1 MRRMEVTTESFLW
14 SDKAAQS
21 KEEIR
26 SIVQTH
32 QMHLTAP
39 PMRYQVWAM
48 LCMYVCMCI
57 PSAVVVVVVC
67 YTYSICVMY

>member
-48 LCMYVCMCI
+48 LCMDVCVYI
-57 PSAVVVVVVC
+57 PNAVVVIVV
-67 YTYSICVMY
+67 YYAYSICVVY